1 MVRAHEEGRRA
12 KSVDVVHDKMLMRM
26 YVVTTF
32 FNLWGDFNLV
42 VREGVRLFVLYC
54 IVLYNDYMMVLLLV
68 KLSMCVL

>member
-1 MVRAHEEGRRA
+1 MRAHEEGRRA